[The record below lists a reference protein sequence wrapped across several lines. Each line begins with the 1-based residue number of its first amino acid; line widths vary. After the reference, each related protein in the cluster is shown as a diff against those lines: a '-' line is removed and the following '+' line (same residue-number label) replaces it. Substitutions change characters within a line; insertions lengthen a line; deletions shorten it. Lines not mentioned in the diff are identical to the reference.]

1 MMLLVLNLA
10 LALNGIALKQRF
22 NDCNS
27 IELINEKSQINGD
40 QKSNLLFLQRYNW
53 YWRIWF
59 KLTKNRQKVL
69 QRYWYLLYC
78 VYYN

>member
-10 LALNGIALKQRF
+10 LVLNGIALKQRF
-22 NDCNS
+22 NECNS
-27 IELINEKSQINGD
+27 IELINEKSQINRD
-40 QKSNLLFLQRYNW
+40 QKSNLLFLQQYNW

-59 KLTKNRQKVL
+59 KLTKNRQKIL

>member
-10 LALNGIALKQRF
+10 LVLNGIALKQRF